1 MESRNFIK
9 AATQLIKDI
18 EDNRLVESFRD
29 GSGGGSNPR
38 IKIQKEINRVF
49 STLQNPTL
57 PSAYK
62 LRDASVANGYQVNR
76 VVQEG
81 IDQFNFL
88 G

>member
-1 MESRNFIK
+1 MESRSFIK
-9 AATQLIKDI
+9 AATQLIKEI
-18 EDNRLVESFRD
+18 EDNRLVESVRD
-29 GSGGGSNPR
+29 HSQGGPDPR
-38 IKIQKEINRVF
+38 VKIQREINRVF

-62 LRDASVANGYQVNR
+62 LRDAAVANGYQVNR

>member
-1 MESRNFIK
+1 MESRSFIK

-18 EDNRLVESFRD
+18 EDNRLVESVRND
-29 GSGGGSNPR
+29 SSSSSSR
-38 IKIQKEINRVF
+38 AKIQKEINRVF

-62 LRDASVANGYQVNR
+62 LRDAAVANGYQVNR
-76 VVQEG
+76 MVSEG
-81 IDQFNFL
+81 IDHFNFL